1 MLLKSLYKVKSEL
14 VVPFLIVSY
23 ATYYYLEVAALSGGQ
38 VNLLLV
44 GPVYYLI
51 ILSAVLYVFVTVRN
65 SYRTLRAQSTSP
77 APIHDDANATGQL
90 AQQETLLNGK
100 FIIFAISTLAY
111 VLLFDRLGFVT
122 SSFLYLAILMY
133 LLGMKSMR
141 VVVLVP
147 AMVVA
152 VLYVSMVILMRFPL
166 PSGWLI

>member
-1 MLLKSLYKVKSEL
+1 MLLKSLSKVKGEL
-14 VVPFLIVSY
+14 VVPLLIVSY
-23 ATYYYLEVAALSGGQ
+23 ATYYYLEVAALSGKQ

-51 ILSAVLYVFVTVRN
+51 LLSAVLYVFLTVRN
-65 SYRTLRAQSTSP
+65 AYRTLASQGTRSTRTSE
-77 APIHDDANATGQL
+77 HRNATEPD
-90 AQQETLLNGK
+90 APDETILNGK
-100 FIIFAISTLAY
+100 FIVFAISTLVY
-111 VLLFDRLGFVT
+111 VLLFEPLGFVT

-141 VVVLVP
+141 VVLLVP
-147 AMVVA
+147 ALVVA